1 VLGDSGLTSERA
13 THFGFS
19 EIDPAE
25 KAGRVG
31 EVFSSVASR
40 YDLMNDLM
48 SFGSH
53 RLWKDLALARSGVRE
68 GHRVLD
74 VAAGSGDM
82 TMRFAR
88 QVGTSGQVVMTDI
101 NASMLACGR
110 SRLLNEGLGVN
121 VQMLLA
127 DAESLPFSGGQFDC
141 VSIAFGLRNVT
152 RIPKALASMSRL
164 LKPGGRLV
172 ILEFSTPTS
181 TLLSRAYDLFSF
193 SVIPSMGKMVT
204 GDEQSYQ
211 YLVESIRKHPNQQ
224 TLSAMMEEAGL
235 EDVKHQNING
245 GIVAIHTGY
254 RF

>member
-1 VLGDSGLTSERA
+1 MSERA

-127 DAESLPFSGGQFDC
+127 DAESLPFSDGQFDC
-141 VSIAFGLRNVT
+141 VAIAFGLRNVT
-152 RIPKALASMSRL
+152 RIPKALASMSRM

>member
-1 VLGDSGLTSERA
+1 MSERV

>member
-1 VLGDSGLTSERA
+1 MTSERA

-31 EVFSSVASR
+31 EVFSSVARR

-127 DAESLPFSGGQFDC
+127 DAESLPFSDGQFDC
-141 VSIAFGLRNVT
+141 VAIAFGLRNVT
-152 RIPKALASMSRL
+152 RIPKALASMSRM

-204 GDEQSYQ
+204 GDEQSYR

-224 TLSAMMEEAGL
+224 SLSAQMEEAGL

>member
-1 VLGDSGLTSERA
+1 
-13 THFGFS
+13 
-19 EIDPAE
+19 
-25 KAGRVG
+25 
-31 EVFSSVASR
+31 
-40 YDLMNDLM
+40 MNDLM

-127 DAESLPFSGGQFDC
+127 DAESLPFSDGQFDC
-141 VSIAFGLRNVT
+141 VAIAFGLRNVT
-152 RIPKALASMSRL
+152 RIPKALASMSRM

-224 TLSAMMEEAGL
+224 ALSAMMEEAGL

>member
-1 VLGDSGLTSERA
+1 MTSERA

-31 EVFSSVASR
+31 EGFSSVASR

-127 DAESLPFSGGQFDC
+127 DAESLPFSDGQFDC
-141 VSIAFGLRNVT
+141 VAIAFGLRNVT
-152 RIPKALASMSRL
+152 RIPKALASMSRM

-224 TLSAMMEEAGL
+224 ALSAMMEEAGL

>member
-1 VLGDSGLTSERA
+1 MSERA

-127 DAESLPFSGGQFDC
+127 DAESLPFSDGQFDC
-141 VSIAFGLRNVT
+141 VAIAFGLRNVT
-152 RIPKALASMSRL
+152 RIPKALASMSRM

-224 TLSAMMEEAGL
+224 ALSVMMEEAGL

>member
-1 VLGDSGLTSERA
+1 MTSERA

-224 TLSAMMEEAGL
+224 ALSAMMEEAGL

>member
-1 VLGDSGLTSERA
+1 
-13 THFGFS
+13 
-19 EIDPAE
+19 
-25 KAGRVG
+25 
-31 EVFSSVASR
+31 
-40 YDLMNDLM
+40 M

>member
-1 VLGDSGLTSERA
+1 MTSERA

-127 DAESLPFSGGQFDC
+127 DAESLPFSDGQFDC
-141 VSIAFGLRNVT
+141 VAIAFGLRNVT
-152 RIPKALASMSRL
+152 RIPKALASMSRM

-224 TLSAMMEEAGL
+224 ALSAMMEEAGL

>member
-1 VLGDSGLTSERA
+1 MSERA

-152 RIPKALASMSRL
+152 RIPKALASMSRM

>member
-1 VLGDSGLTSERA
+1 MTSERA

-152 RIPKALASMSRL
+152 RIPKALASMSRM

-204 GDEQSYQ
+204 GDEQRYQ

>member
-1 VLGDSGLTSERA
+1 MSERA

-88 QVGTSGQVVMTDI
+88 QVGPSGQVVMTDI

-164 LKPGGRLV
+164 LRPGGRLV

-224 TLSAMMEEAGL
+224 ALSAMMEEAGL

>member
-1 VLGDSGLTSERA
+1 MLGDSGLTSERA

-152 RIPKALASMSRL
+152 RIPKALASMSRM

>member
-1 VLGDSGLTSERA
+1 MTSERA

-19 EIDPAE
+19 ESDPAE
-25 KAGRVG
+25 KAGRGG

-127 DAESLPFSGGQFDC
+127 DAESLPFSDGQFDC
-141 VSIAFGLRNVT
+141 VAIAFGLRNVT
-152 RIPKALASMSRL
+152 RIPKALASMSRM

-224 TLSAMMEEAGL
+224 ALSAMMEEAGL

>member
-1 VLGDSGLTSERA
+1 MLGDSGLTSERA

>member
-1 VLGDSGLTSERA
+1 MTSERA

-74 VAAGSGDM
+74 VAAGRGDM

-101 NASMLACGR
+101 NASLLACGR

>member
-1 VLGDSGLTSERA
+1 MTSERA

-127 DAESLPFSGGQFDC
+127 DAESLPFSDGQFDC
-141 VSIAFGLRNVT
+141 VAIAFGLRNVT
-152 RIPKALASMSRL
+152 RIPKALASMSRM

>member
-1 VLGDSGLTSERA
+1 MTSERA

-88 QVGTSGQVVMTDI
+88 QVGPSGQVVMTDI

-152 RIPKALASMSRL
+152 RIPKALASMSRM

>member
-1 VLGDSGLTSERA
+1 MTSERA

-152 RIPKALASMSRL
+152 RIPKALASMSRM

>member
-1 VLGDSGLTSERA
+1 
-13 THFGFS
+13 
-19 EIDPAE
+19 
-25 KAGRVG
+25 
-31 EVFSSVASR
+31 
-40 YDLMNDLM
+40 MNDLM

-88 QVGTSGQVVMTDI
+88 QVGTSGLVVMNDI

-127 DAESLPFSGGQFDC
+127 DAESLPFSDGQFDC
-141 VSIAFGLRNVT
+141 VAIAFGLRNVT
-152 RIPKALASMSRL
+152 RIPKALASMSRM

-224 TLSAMMEEAGL
+224 ALSAMMEEAGL

>member
-1 VLGDSGLTSERA
+1 
-13 THFGFS
+13 
-19 EIDPAE
+19 
-25 KAGRVG
+25 
-31 EVFSSVASR
+31 
-40 YDLMNDLM
+40 MNDLM

-88 QVGTSGQVVMTDI
+88 QVGPSGQVVMTDI

-224 TLSAMMEEAGL
+224 ALSAMMEEAGL

>member
-1 VLGDSGLTSERA
+1 MTSERA

-127 DAESLPFSGGQFDC
+127 DAESLPFSDGQFDC
-141 VSIAFGLRNVT
+141 VAIAFGLRNVT
-152 RIPKALASMSRL
+152 RIPKALASMSRML
-164 LKPGGRLV
+164 TPGGRLV
-172 ILEFSTPTS
+172 ILEFSPPPS
-181 TLLSRAYDLFSF
+181 TRLTRAYDLFSF

-224 TLSAMMEEAGL
+224 ALSAMMEEAGL

>member
-1 VLGDSGLTSERA
+1 
-13 THFGFS
+13 
-19 EIDPAE
+19 
-25 KAGRVG
+25 
-31 EVFSSVASR
+31 
-40 YDLMNDLM
+40 M

-53 RLWKDLALARSGVRE
+53 RLWKELALARSGVRE

-127 DAESLPFSGGQFDC
+127 DAESLPFSDGQFDC
-141 VSIAFGLRNVT
+141 VAIAFGLRNVT
-152 RIPKALASMSRL
+152 RIPKALASMSRM

-224 TLSAMMEEAGL
+224 ALSAMMEEAGL

>member
-1 VLGDSGLTSERA
+1 MTSERA

-152 RIPKALASMSRL
+152 RIPKALASMSRML
-164 LKPGGRLV
+164 SPGGRLV

>member
-1 VLGDSGLTSERA
+1 MTSERA

-152 RIPKALASMSRL
+152 RILKALASMSRL

>member
-1 VLGDSGLTSERA
+1 LASERA

-53 RLWKDLALARSGVRE
+53 RLWKDLALARSGVRD

-88 QVGTSGQVVMTDI
+88 QVGTSGKVVMTDI

-110 SRLLNEGLGVN
+110 ARLLDEGLGVN

-141 VSIAFGLRNVT
+141 VCIAFGLRNVT
-152 RIPKALASMSRL
+152 RIPKALASMSRM

-181 TLLSRAYDLFSF
+181 TLLARAYDRFSF
-193 SVIPSMGKMVT
+193 SVIPPMGKMVT

-224 TLSAMMEEAGL
+224 ALSAMMEEAGL
-235 EDVKHQNING
+235 EDVKHKNING

>member
-1 VLGDSGLTSERA
+1 MSERA

>member
-1 VLGDSGLTSERA
+1 MSERV

-88 QVGTSGQVVMTDI
+88 QVGPSGQVVMTDI

-164 LKPGGRLV
+164 LRPGGRLV

-224 TLSAMMEEAGL
+224 ALSAMMEEAGL

>member
-1 VLGDSGLTSERA
+1 MSERA

-25 KAGRVG
+25 KAGRVC
-31 EVFSSVASR
+31 EVLYSVASR
-40 YDLMNDLM
+40 YDLMKDLM

-127 DAESLPFSGGQFDC
+127 DAESLPFSDGQFDC
-141 VSIAFGLRNVT
+141 VAIAFGLRNVT
-152 RIPKALASMSRL
+152 RIPKALASMSRM

-224 TLSAMMEEAGL
+224 ALSAMMEEAGL

>member
-1 VLGDSGLTSERA
+1 
-13 THFGFS
+13 
-19 EIDPAE
+19 
-25 KAGRVG
+25 
-31 EVFSSVASR
+31 
-40 YDLMNDLM
+40 MNDLM

-152 RIPKALASMSRL
+152 RIPKALASMSRM

>member
-1 VLGDSGLTSERA
+1 LTSERA

>member
-1 VLGDSGLTSERA
+1 LTSERA

-127 DAESLPFSGGQFDC
+127 DAESLPFSDGQFDC
-141 VSIAFGLRNVT
+141 VAIAFGLRNVT
-152 RIPKALASMSRL
+152 RIPKALASMSRM

-224 TLSAMMEEAGL
+224 ALSAMMEEAGL

>member
-1 VLGDSGLTSERA
+1 MTSERA

-25 KAGRVG
+25 KAVRVG

-127 DAESLPFSGGQFDC
+127 DAESLPFSDGQFDC
-141 VSIAFGLRNVT
+141 VAIAFGLRNVT
-152 RIPKALASMSRL
+152 RIPKALASMSRM

-224 TLSAMMEEAGL
+224 ALSAMMEEAGL

>member
-1 VLGDSGLTSERA
+1 LRSERV

-82 TMRFAR
+82 TTRFAR

-110 SRLLNEGLGVN
+110 SRLLDEGLGVN

-141 VSIAFGLRNVT
+141 VCIAFGLRNVT

-181 TLLSRAYDLFSF
+181 TLLSRAYDRFSF
-193 SVIPSMGKMVT
+193 SFIPSMGKMVT

-224 TLSAMMEEAGL
+224 ALSAMMEEAGL

>member
-1 VLGDSGLTSERA
+1 MTSERA

>member
-1 VLGDSGLTSERA
+1 MSERA

-127 DAESLPFSGGQFDC
+127 DAESLPFSDGQFDC
-141 VSIAFGLRNVT
+141 VAIAFGLRNVT
-152 RIPKALASMSRL
+152 RIPKALASMSRM

-224 TLSAMMEEAGL
+224 ALSAMMEEAGL

>member
-1 VLGDSGLTSERA
+1 MSERA

-25 KAGRVG
+25 KASRVG

-68 GHRVLD
+68 GHHVLD

-127 DAESLPFSGGQFDC
+127 DAESLPFSDGQFDC
-141 VSIAFGLRNVT
+141 VAIAFGLRNVT
-152 RIPKALASMSRL
+152 RIPKALASMSRM

-224 TLSAMMEEAGL
+224 ALSAMMEEAGL

>member
-1 VLGDSGLTSERA
+1 MTSERA

-127 DAESLPFSGGQFDC
+127 DAESLPFSDGQFDC
-141 VSIAFGLRNVT
+141 VAIAFGLRNVT
-152 RIPKALASMSRL
+152 RIPKALASMSRM

-224 TLSAMMEEAGL
+224 ALSAMMVEAGL

>member
-1 VLGDSGLTSERA
+1 MTSDRA

-127 DAESLPFSGGQFDC
+127 DAESLPFSDGQFDC
-141 VSIAFGLRNVT
+141 VAIAFGLRNVT
-152 RIPKALASMSRL
+152 RIPKALASMSRM

-224 TLSAMMEEAGL
+224 ALSAMMEEAGL

>member
-1 VLGDSGLTSERA
+1 LTSERA

-152 RIPKALASMSRL
+152 RIPKALASMSRM